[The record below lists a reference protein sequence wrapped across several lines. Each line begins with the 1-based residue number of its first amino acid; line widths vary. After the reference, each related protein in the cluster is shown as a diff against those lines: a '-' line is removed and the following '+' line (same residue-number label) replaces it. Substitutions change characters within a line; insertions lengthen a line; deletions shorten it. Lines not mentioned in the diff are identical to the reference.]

1 MGTAIWWVRR
11 DLRLADNQALT
22 AALAEAGRVIPTV
35 ILDPVQ
41 LESPYAGPKPRA
53 FFLAALRALD
63 ADLRARGS
71 RLVVRQGDP
80 PEALARLVHETAAQA
95 VFAEAS
101 VSPYAQDRDARAA
114 EVVPVRW
121 FGGLTVHPPDA
132 VRKADGKPYVV
143 YTPFSRVWKALPPVS
158 PDVLLPAPAQFPP
171 PPDVPSLD
179 LPTEPALPAGLPF
192 SPGEEI
198 AQQRLAAFLDG
209 DDAPIYRYAAERD
222 RMDLDTTSHLSPY
235 LRLGMLSVQQA
246 VAGALEA
253 AARAP
258 NDDALQGAE
267 TWLKELIWRE
277 FYMAILYNFPHVL
290 EESFRPQYRAIPWVN
305 DEGDF
310 AAWCA
315 GKTGYPVVDAAMRQ
329 LAQIGWMHNRA
340 RMVVASFLVKDLLV
354 DWRRGERFFMQ
365 HLVDGDPPA
374 NNGGWQW
381 TAGTGTD
388 AAPYFR
394 ILNPVLQGRKH
405 DPQGAYIRRWVP
417 ELAAVPDPF
426 IHTPWEMPAD
436 VQRAADCLVGRHYPA
451 PRVDHAE
458 ARSRALAAFAQS
470 REAAKEK
477 RSEG

>member
-1 MGTAIWWVRR
+1 MDTAIWWVRR

-63 ADLRARGS
+63 ADLRAYGS

-80 PEALARLVHETAAQA
+80 PEALARLAQETAAQA

-101 VSPYAQDRDARAA
+101 VSPYARDRDARAA

-290 EESFRPQYRAIPWVN
+290 EESFRPQYRAIP
-305 DEGDF
+305 GPM
-310 AAWCA
+310 
-315 GKTGYPVVDAAMRQ
+315 T
-329 LAQIGWMHNRA
+329 RA
-340 RMVVASFLVKDLLV
+340 TLLPGARV
-354 DWRRGERFFMQ
+354 RRGIPWWMPRCASWPRLAGCTTA
-365 HLVDGDPPA
+365 HVWWSPRSWSRTCLWTGAVGSVSLCSTWWTVTHRPTTA
-374 NNGGWQW
+374 AGNG
-381 TAGTGTD
+381 
-388 AAPYFR
+388 R
-394 ILNPVLQGRKH
+394 
-405 DPQGAYIRRWVP
+405 
-417 ELAAVPDPF
+417 LARGL
-426 IHTPWEMPAD
+426 MP
-436 VQRAADCLVGRHYPA
+436 RPT
-451 PRVDHAE
+451 
-458 ARSRALAAFAQS
+458 FAS
-470 REAAKEK
+470 
-477 RSEG
+477 